1 MRRRLVFAAKV
12 LVTVVLCAAL
22 VRAADWRL
30 VARHAAEM
38 QLPPLAWALL
48 LFIPQ
53 TLVSAWR
60 WKLLVRPLAPI
71 AFVES
76 LREVLAASALNLV
89 VPAKLGDFSK
99 AAMLPNIPPTRRK
112 EAGLRAV
119 VEKLSDVGMLLVA
132 IAFGSVAARS
142 VAEAACAA
150 IGILLV
156 AVGTHVWY
164 VVRRGSCVLLPF
176 TLTTLLLWLLHFA
189 QFHLFLLCCEV
200 DVSWALTLQRIPL
213 AIFAG
218 LVPAAFCGIGTRDAA
233 LIYLFADSADAS
245 RLAVVG
251 LLTALR
257 YLIPGAVGIP
267 ILWTLRRR
275 LPENARE
282 SPPLD
287 RLSTPSSIPSSAVAN
302 RSPLVRPA
310 SRTIRH

>member
-1 MRRRLVFAAKV
+1 MMRRLVFVAKV

-22 VRAADWRL
+22 VRAADWRS
-30 VARHAAEM
+30 VARHAAE
-38 QLPPLAWALL
+38 LRVPLLVWALL

-60 WKLLVRPLAPI
+60 WKLLVQPLTRI
-71 AFVES
+71 RFVES

-99 AAMLPNIPPTRRK
+99 AAMLPNVPASRRK

-119 VEKLSDVGMLLVA
+119 IEKMSDVGMLLVA
-132 IAFGSVAARS
+132 VALGFAAVRS
-142 VAEAACAA
+142 GAEAVW
-150 IGILLV
+150 G
-156 AVGTHVWY
+156 AVGIAGIAVAIHSWY
-164 VVRRGSCVLLPF
+164 VVRYGSCVLLPF
-176 TLTTLLLWLLHFA
+176 ATTTGILWLLHFA
-189 QFHLFLLCCEV
+189 QLHLFLLCCDV
-200 DVSWALTLQRIPL
+200 DVSWALTLQRVPL

-233 LIYLFADSADAS
+233 LVYLFADTADAS

-267 ILWTLRRR
+267 ILWTWKRQR
-275 LPENARE
+275 PPTAHD
-282 SPPLD
+282 SPSTERPLSSI
-287 RLSTPSSIPSSAVAN
+287 STPNSAIAS
-302 RSPLVRPA
+302 RSPLAR
-310 SRTIRH
+310 SSNRTIRL